1 VAAAEA
7 AFSLEIVHLDD
18 EESAPAL
25 SREVS
30 SKYKHYAKI
39 GAATLVGGAIIG
51 ASGSLAAPAVI
62 AAAAVENFDDEDLEV
77 IEVEGEELTIGVKSG
92 FIFRATEDSGDVKIG
107 VAGQGKFKD
116 VKIPSA

>member
-18 EESAPAL
+18 EESTPAL

-30 SKYKHYAKI
+30 SKYKRYAKI

-62 AAAAVENFDDEDLEV
+62 AAAAMM
-77 IEVEGEELTIGVKSG
+77 GST
-92 FIFRATEDSGDVKIG
+92 
-107 VAGQGKFKD
+107 VAGICLHAI
-116 VKIPSA
+116 VWIVLLYMWPYALNM